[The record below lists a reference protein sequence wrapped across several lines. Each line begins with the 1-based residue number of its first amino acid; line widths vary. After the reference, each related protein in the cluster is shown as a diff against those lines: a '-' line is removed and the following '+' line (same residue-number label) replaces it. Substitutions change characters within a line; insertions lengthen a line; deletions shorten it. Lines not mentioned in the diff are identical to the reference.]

1 MLETLWF
8 LSYNYTGSDWY
19 LCSLTAGSY
28 LNTPFDLSQVLFIA
42 TANSLAT
49 IPAAL
54 RDRMEIIEVP
64 GYTQEEKI
72 AIAVR
77 HLVPRQLM
85 EHALTPKQL
94 QIPEDSIK
102 FIGNCLALSV
112 LVIYAI

>member
-1 MLETLWF
+1 M
-8 LSYNYTGSDWY
+8 
-19 LCSLTAGSY
+19 
-28 LNTPFDLSQVLFIA
+28 LFIA

-64 GYTQEEKI
+64 GNTQEEKI
-72 AIAVR
+72 AIALR
-77 HLVPRQLM
+77 HLVPKQLL

-102 FIGNCLALSV
+102 FIGKFHIFSV
-112 LVIYAI
+112 DMYFLN